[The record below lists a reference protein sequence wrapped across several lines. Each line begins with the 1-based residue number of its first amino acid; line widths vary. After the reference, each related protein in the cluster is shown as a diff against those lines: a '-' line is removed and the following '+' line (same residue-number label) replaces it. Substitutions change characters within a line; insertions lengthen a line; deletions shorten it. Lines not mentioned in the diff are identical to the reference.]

1 MGFPPLLNSLLSFFR
16 GCRAWAFPQRRF
28 AAFAPANKGALR
40 AQSRSRVPSAAQ
52 LLYHG
57 KHNGFHPMGAGWRR
71 LSPSRA
77 RCYARIDRFGQAAS
91 VLPSYR
97 PNLYANRAPATA
109 PVFFGAVLVRNRN
122 GAAVPASGL
131 RIREKG

>member
-40 AQSRSRVPSAAQ
+40 AQGGSRVPSAAH

-57 KHNGFHPMGAGWRR
+57 KHNGFHPRGGGVTAAFP
-71 LSPSRA
+71 LPRA
-77 RCYARIDRFGQAAS
+77 LLRAHRPFGTGGIRF
-91 VLPSYR
+91 
-97 PNLYANRAPATA
+97 PAI
-109 PVFFGAVLVRNRN
+109 PL
-122 GAAVPASGL
+122 
-131 RIREKG
+131 